1 MERKRGKIMY
11 VVTYKLPGREK
22 TYSAKTIPLAHKE
35 FLKNYAEAAGQVK
48 KVNIEK
54 YNEPN
59 FKIVVSYP
67 TYRDYFAN
75 LPKDMKENAA
85 WMAGVMTDKYWDPT
99 EEDK

>member
-1 MERKRGKIMY
+1 MY

-35 FLKNYAEAAGQVK
+35 FLENYAEAAGQVK

-59 FKIVVSYP
+59 FKIVLSYP

-75 LPKDMKENAA
+75 PKAQEQGYNIPNLTIKE
-85 WMAGVMTDKYWDPT
+85 
-99 EEDK
+99 EFQQ